1 MNTNSIV
8 NWEWFSQLDYQTY
21 LLHRQWMQQAL
32 YLAQQAGKQGD
43 IPVGAIII
51 DSQGNP
57 IAQAANRKERN
68 QDPTAH
74 AEVLALR
81 TAAKVKQ
88 NWYLNDCTL
97 YVTLEPCPMCIGA
110 IIQARIK
117 LLVYGIDDPKTG
129 AVRTVVNL
137 PDSACSNHRLKVLAG
152 IRESDCRQQLQ
163 NWFARR
169 RS

>member
-1 MNTNSIV
+1 MNINSIV
-8 NWEWFSQLDYQTY
+8 NWEWLSQLDYQTY

-32 YLAQQAGKQGD
+32 QLAQQAGNRGD

-51 DSQGNP
+51 DNQGNP

-74 AEVLALR
+74 AEILALR
-81 TAAKVKQ
+81 TAAKIKQ

-129 AVRTVVNL
+129 AVRTVINL

-163 NWFARR
+163 NWFASRR
-169 RS
+169 L